1 MSNTSQH
8 TLRYLGWLVVIL
20 AAIFLLSQKV
30 YKRFDLTQNKRY
42 TLSET
47 AKNIVNKADSPI
59 VVDVFLK
66 GNFPAEFNRL
76 QVETEQLLE
85 EFARENSNIK
95 FEFHNPSAEGSEAI
109 QSQLTEFGLIPAQ
122 VSVWES
128 GKQSVELVYPWALA
142 HYQGKSI
149 EIPLLK
155 NQMGAT
161 SEERVN
167 SSLQNL
173 QYAFAD
179 GFNKLIAE
187 KSKKVAVI
195 KGNGELDDRY
205 IFNFFSTLRDYY
217 YTAAFTL
224 DSVATN
230 PKKTLKELNKFDLIV
245 IAQPTELFTEEQKY
259 VLDQYTMNGG
269 KSLWLVNGAQLH
281 RDPESGKQFAFGLD
295 LNLNDFF
302 FKYGVRVNPN
312 IVKDVYAAPIVLASG
327 DETDTQFDQYPWFFY
342 PLTNSANNH
351 PIVANIEA
359 VKFEYASAIDTVPNA
374 IKKTILLTTSSLSQK
389 VGVPYEIDYDDEIP
403 KNIKVINEGPEID
416 EFRAGEIP
424 LAVLLEGK
432 FTSVY
437 NNRVKPI
444 KLDNDLENIDSGKE
458 SKIIVVSDGN
468 IIKNQFEGDQPL
480 ELGYDKMTQAHYGN
494 KEFLLNAVNYLLDDS
509 GLINIRTKEIAVP
522 FLDSRVAA
530 IERTSW
536 QALNLLLPLVFLTI
550 FGIAFNVYR
559 KRKYTR

>member
-1 MSNTSQH
+1 MKKSTLE
-8 TLRYLGWLVVIL
+8 TLRHIAWLSVIL
-20 AAIFLLSQKV
+20 VGVYLISQNF
-30 YKRFDLTQNKRY
+30 YKRFDLTQDKRY
-42 TLSET
+42 TLSEVT
-47 AKNIVNKADSPI
+47 KDIIHRADSPI

-66 GNFPAEFNRL
+66 GNFPPEFKRL
-76 QVETEQLLE
+76 QIETEQLLE
-85 EFARENSNIK
+85 EFASENPNIK
-95 FEFHNPSAEGSEAI
+95 FDFYDPSEEDSNAI
-109 QSQLTEFGLIPAQ
+109 QNQLDEFGLIPAQ
-122 VSVWES
+122 VSVMEG

-142 HYQGKSI
+142 HYNGKTI

-155 NQMGAT
+155 NQLGAS

-179 GFNKLIAE
+179 GFKKLVTE

-205 IFNFFSTLRDYY
+205 IFDFFTTLRDYY

-230 PKKTLKELNKFDLIV
+230 PVGTLRELNKFDLIV
-245 IAQPTELFTEEQKY
+245 LAQPTKAFTEEQKY

-269 KSLWLVNGAQLH
+269 KSLWLVDATQLH
-281 RDPESGKQFAFGLD
+281 RDPDSGKQFAFGLD

-302 FKYGVRVNPN
+302 FKYGVRINPN
-312 IVKDVYAAPIVLASG
+312 LVKDVYSAPIVLASG
-327 DETDTQFDQYPWFFY
+327 EEMGTQFDQYPWFFN
-342 PLTNSANNH
+342 PLITSANNH
-351 PIVANIEA
+351 PIVSNIEA
-359 VKFEYASAIDTVPNA
+359 VKFEYASAMDTLPNN
-374 IKKTILLTTSSLSQK
+374 IQKTILLSTSSLTQI

-403 KNIKVINEGPEID
+403 KSLKIINEGPD
-416 EFRAGEIP
+416 PNEFRAGEIP

-444 KLDNDLENIDSGKE
+444 KLGNGSRNLDEGKE
-458 SKIIVVSDGN
+458 SKIIVISDGDV
-468 IIKNQFEGDQPL
+468 IKNQLEGDRPL
-480 ELGYDKMTQAHYGN
+480 ELGYDKMTNSLYGN
-494 KEFLLNAVNYLLDDS
+494 KEFLLNAVNYLMDDS
-509 GLINIRTKEIAVP
+509 GLINIRTKKITVP

-530 IERTSW
+530 LERSKW
-536 QALNLLLPLVFLTI
+536 QALNLLLPLVLLAI
-550 FGIAFNVYR
+550 FGLAFNVYR